1 MTDVEKMAMLEKLR
15 DTAPETLTGLD
26 VVDIC
31 AYFICTFAQDR
42 DEAAVFLRAIAMA
55 ALSQPHFNQ
64 KVPVQ

>member
-1 MTDVEKMAMLEKLR
+1 MNDDEKKHMLETLR
-15 DTAPETLTGLD
+15 RTAPQTLTGLD

-42 DEAAVFLRAIAMA
+42 EEAKLFLVAIAVC
-55 ALSQPHFNQ
+55 ALSQPSWDQ

>member
-1 MTDVEKMAMLEKLR
+1 MTDDEKRQMLEKLR
-15 DTAPETLTGLD
+15 NAAPKTLTGLD

-42 DEAAVFLRAIAMA
+42 EEAKLFLGGIAVS
-55 ALSQPHFNQ
+55 ALSQPHWDQ